1 MRKSELKEII
11 KSSFLAEAE
20 DSKKG
25 NSEEQK
31 RAEGAIRDNKRH
43 IKKLKK
49 DLSFQEDKLSKLK
62 KDSRRDVIKEN
73 EGQGNYNKTLKVI
86 KSFEDGKVL
95 QDFLK
100 TFPKGKDVSKADYF
114 TFVEKYY
121 NEGQDDYYNEAN
133 WKYIL
138 SGDMSVFDDIAE
150 GGEVDEGLLD
160 FLKKKKEEAPKP
172 KSGGSNEPIGVDYD
186 GNYIYANEGMTEAEE
201 VDVED
206 NEDVDIDIED
216 EVDIDDKETESDIEI
231 KTSVPGESTDVE
243 AVQGLLT
250 KAQAEAEKLGDDKLL
265 DQIGNT
271 ITYFTRAHVVKSAN
285 EDLESGEYGDPTDAE
300 LDVTKGGGDVAGI
313 LDAESELNLQEVK
326 RFRKL
331 AGLVK

>member
-31 RAEGAIRDNKRH
+31 RMEGAIRDDRDH
-43 IKKLKK
+43 IKNLKKDIEDNEKKLAKLKK
-49 DLSFQEDKLSKLK
+49 DYK
-62 KDSRRDVIKEN
+62 KDIVKEEMEDDMDDMK
-73 EGQGNYNKTLKVI
+73 EGGKYY
-86 KSFEDGKVL
+86 EDG
-95 QDFLK
+95 
-100 TFPKGKDVSKADYF
+100 
-114 TFVEKYY
+114 
-121 NEGQDDYYNEAN
+121 
-133 WKYIL
+133 
-138 SGDMSVFDDIAE
+138 
-150 GGEVDEGLLD
+150 VD
-160 FLKKKKEEAPKP
+160 
-172 KSGGSNEPIGVDYD
+172 
-186 GNYIYANEGMTEAEE
+186 EAEE

-206 NEDVDIDIED
+206 NEDIDIDIED
-216 EVDIDDKETESDIEI
+216 TVDIDDEETESDIEI
-231 KTSVPGESTDVE
+231 KTSVPGEDTDVE

-250 KAQAEAEKLGDDKLL
+250 KAQAEAGKLGDDKLL

-285 EDLESGEYGDPTDAE
+285 EDLESGEYGDPVDAE

>member
-31 RAEGAIRDNKRH
+31 RAEGAIRDNKKH
-43 IKKLKK
+43 IKKLAA
-49 DLSFQEDKLSKLK
+49 DLKFQEEKLAKLK
-62 KDSRRDVIKEN
+62 KDSKKDVIKEEVDVLGDEFTQEIQDDMKMYYKMDVDMDDIKDWVNMYYIGYNSEYDEGPGDVDYEGN
-73 EGQGNYNKTLKVI
+73 EFG
-86 KSFEDGKVL
+86 SEDYESEKKELVFDTAERE
-95 QDFLK
+95 DFYMHLEDEADS
-100 TFPKGKDVSKADYF
+100 TFPD
-114 TFVEKYY
+114 
-121 NEGQDDYYNEAN
+121 
-133 WKYIL
+133 L
-138 SGDMSVFDDIAE
+138 S
-150 GGEVDEGLLD
+150 
-160 FLKKKKEEAPKP
+160 
-172 KSGGSNEPIGVDYD
+172 
-186 GNYIYANEGMTEAEE
+186 EAEE

-206 NEDVDIDIED
+206 NENIDIDIED
-216 EVDIDDKETESDIEI
+216 EVDIDDEETESDIEI
-231 KTSVPGESTDVE
+231 KTSVPGEDTDVE

-331 AGLVK
+331 AGLLK

>member
-31 RAEGAIRDNKRH
+31 RAEGAIRDNKKH
-43 IKKLKK
+43 IQKLKK
-49 DLSFQEDKLSKLK
+49 DLSFQEEKLAKLK
-62 KDSRRDVIKEN
+62 KDSKRDVIKERSSGGYDDPHSSDEDIEFWKQNSEGKTN
-73 EGQGNYNKTLKVI
+73 EGGGYNDQHSSDEDIEFWKQNSEGKT
-86 KSFEDGKVL
+86 
-95 QDFLK
+95 
-100 TFPKGKDVSKADYF
+100 
-114 TFVEKYY
+114 
-121 NEGQDDYYNEAN
+121 N
-133 WKYIL
+133 
-138 SGDMSVFDDIAE
+138 
-150 GGEVDEGLLD
+150 EGLLD
-160 FLKKKKEEAPKP
+160 FLKKKKKEAPGEYTDP
-172 KSGGSNEPIGVDYD
+172 NPIIGVDYD
-186 GNYIYANEGMTEAEE
+186 GNYIRQDGTKDLAEAED

-206 NEDVDIDIED
+206 NEDVDIDVED
-216 EVDIDDKETESDIEI
+216 TVDIEVDDEETESDIEV
-231 KTSVPGESTDVE
+231 KTSVAGESTDVE

-250 KAQAEAEKLGDDKLL
+250 KAQAEAGKLGDDKLL

-285 EDLESGEYGDPTDAE
+285 EDLESGQYGDPEDVG

-326 RFRKL
+326 RFKKL

>member
-31 RAEGAIRDNKRH
+31 RMEGAIRDDRDH
-43 IKKLKK
+43 IKNLKKDIEDNEKKLAKLKK
-49 DLSFQEDKLSKLK
+49 DFK
-62 KDSRRDVIKEN
+62 RDVVK
-73 EGQGNYNKTLKVI
+73 
-86 KSFEDGKVL
+86 
-95 QDFLK
+95 
-100 TFPKGKDVSKADYF
+100 
-114 TFVEKYY
+114 
-121 NEGQDDYYNEAN
+121 
-133 WKYIL
+133 
-138 SGDMSVFDDIAE
+138 
-150 GGEVDEGLLD
+150 
-160 FLKKKKEEAPKP
+160 
-172 KSGGSNEPIGVDYD
+172 
-186 GNYIYANEGMTEAEE
+186 EAEE

-206 NEDVDIDIED
+206 NEDIDIDIED
-216 EVDIDDKETESDIEI
+216 TVDIDDEETESDIEI

-250 KAQAEAEKLGDDKLL
+250 KAQAEAAKLGDDKLL

-285 EDLESGEYGDPTDAE
+285 EELESGEYGDPVDAE

>member
-31 RAEGAIRDNKRH
+31 RAEGAIRDNKKH
-43 IKKLKK
+43 IKKLAA
-49 DLSFQEDKLSKLK
+49 DLKFQEEKLAKLK
-62 KDSRRDVIKEN
+62 KDSK
-73 EGQGNYNKTLKVI
+73 
-86 KSFEDGKVL
+86 
-95 QDFLK
+95 
-100 TFPKGKDVSKADYF
+100 KDIVK
-114 TFVEKYY
+114 
-121 NEGQDDYYNEAN
+121 
-133 WKYIL
+133 
-138 SGDMSVFDDIAE
+138 
-150 GGEVDEGLLD
+150 
-160 FLKKKKEEAPKP
+160 
-172 KSGGSNEPIGVDYD
+172 
-186 GNYIYANEGMTEAEE
+186 EAEE

-206 NEDVDIDIED
+206 NEDIDIDIED
-216 EVDIDDKETESDIEI
+216 TVDIDDEETESDIEI
-231 KTSVPGESTDVE
+231 KTSVPGEDTDVE

-250 KAQAEAEKLGDDKLL
+250 KAQAEAGKLGDDKLL

>member
-31 RAEGAIRDNKRH
+31 RMEGAIRDDRDH
-43 IKKLKK
+43 IKNLKKDIEDNEKKLAKLKK
-49 DLSFQEDKLSKLK
+49 DFK
-62 KDSRRDVIKEN
+62 KDIVK
-73 EGQGNYNKTLKVI
+73 
-86 KSFEDGKVL
+86 
-95 QDFLK
+95 
-100 TFPKGKDVSKADYF
+100 
-114 TFVEKYY
+114 
-121 NEGQDDYYNEAN
+121 
-133 WKYIL
+133 
-138 SGDMSVFDDIAE
+138 
-150 GGEVDEGLLD
+150 
-160 FLKKKKEEAPKP
+160 
-172 KSGGSNEPIGVDYD
+172 
-186 GNYIYANEGMTEAEE
+186 EAEE

-206 NEDVDIDIED
+206 NEDIDIDIED
-216 EVDIDDKETESDIEI
+216 TVDIDDEETESDIEI
-231 KTSVPGESTDVE
+231 KTSVPGEDTDVE

-250 KAQAEAEKLGDDKLL
+250 KAQAEAAKLGDDKLL

>member
-31 RAEGAIRDNKRH
+31 RMEGAIRDDRDH
-43 IKKLKK
+43 IKNLKKDIEDNEKKLAKLKK
-49 DLSFQEDKLSKLK
+49 DFK
-62 KDSRRDVIKEN
+62 RDVVK
-73 EGQGNYNKTLKVI
+73 
-86 KSFEDGKVL
+86 
-95 QDFLK
+95 
-100 TFPKGKDVSKADYF
+100 
-114 TFVEKYY
+114 
-121 NEGQDDYYNEAN
+121 
-133 WKYIL
+133 
-138 SGDMSVFDDIAE
+138 
-150 GGEVDEGLLD
+150 
-160 FLKKKKEEAPKP
+160 
-172 KSGGSNEPIGVDYD
+172 
-186 GNYIYANEGMTEAEE
+186 EAEE

-206 NEDVDIDIED
+206 NEDIDIDIED
-216 EVDIDDKETESDIEI
+216 TVDIDDEETESDIEI
-231 KTSVPGESTDVE
+231 KTSVPGEDTDVE

-250 KAQAEAEKLGDDKLL
+250 KAQAEAAKLGDDKLL

-271 ITYFTRAHVVKSAN
+271 ITYFTRANVVKSAN
-285 EDLESGEYGDPTDAE
+285 EDLEENDDPFASFAPGRIERDLGDGEGNEEGMEDIEEDLESGEYGDPTDAE

-331 AGLVK
+331 AGLLK